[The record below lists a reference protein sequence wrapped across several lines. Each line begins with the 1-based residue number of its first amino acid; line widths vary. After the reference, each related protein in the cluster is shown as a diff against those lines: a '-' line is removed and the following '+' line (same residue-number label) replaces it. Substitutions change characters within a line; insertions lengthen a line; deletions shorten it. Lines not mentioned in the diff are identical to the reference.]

1 MSIPEPFRPL
11 QPPNKPD
18 WFDDEDYTGDEDE

>member
-1 MSIPEPFRPL
+1 MSIPEPFRLL

-18 WFDDEDYTGDEDE
+18 LFDDEDYTGVEYE